1 MTSNRIR
8 ATSEQLFWDY
18 VSYNNSPQFVIDCED
33 LEVGDS
39 LEFYAFYGGHVDSN
53 GQQFYRVSCTRKLN
67 EWAAM
72 AARELKNYAPTV
84 KFNKNYEC
92 QQPN

>member
-1 MTSNRIR
+1 MTSNRNR
-8 ATSEQLFWDY
+8 GTLEQLLWDY
-18 VSYNNSPQFVIDCED
+18 VSYYNSQFVIDCED

-84 KFNKNYEC
+84 KFNKNYDF
-92 QQPN
+92 QQQN